1 MAGGILRAPSLV
13 DGVVV
18 PSESERMVEPPVE
31 PLRELLGVSR
41 LWFTPASAP
50 ASFCTS
56 SISGESLGFLG
67 HRIDFHGSKKRWQQ
81 LVPMACQLQP
91 YDGSGF
97 QRSGVGQSGY
107 GFAAPSKL
115 SFDMELIFLLFAIC
129 CLLHKRLL
137 LGLHCGFNSVQE

>member
-50 ASFCTS
+50 ASCCTS

-67 HRIDFHGSKKRWQQ
+67 HRIDFHESKKDDGNWFPWHASCNHTIARAFNDPVLASQAM
-81 LVPMACQLQP
+81 VLQ
-91 YDGSGF
+91 
-97 QRSGVGQSGY
+97 RLQS
-107 GFAAPSKL
+107 
-115 SFDMELIFLLFAIC
+115 
-129 CLLHKRLL
+129 
-137 LGLHCGFNSVQE
+137 